1 MSRDFTQAEGT
12 ELRLR
17 KVLSAMTAVNSL
29 RHSPRLRQAATTVA
43 SVLAALACLCG
54 FTFSAAAPPAVA
66 DPCGSQC
73 GGGGN
78 GGPDSGGGSQF
89 QPPGMP
95 SVPPNAANHGYYP
108 APDQANGISI
118 YNPTPGRPGAQAQTS
133 PAAPAPQSGTAMA
146 TANGTQPP
154 AYPDSAQITQ
164 LSSDWQSA
172 AKDARVQTDWC
183 LVCGAP
189 HGGMYSPDYC
199 YQCVE
204 KGLTPVQP
212 VVPD

>member
-118 YNPTPGRPGAQAQTS
+118 YNWGFGTEMAHFYISRLPPDAVLKEKEKQLAAKAKLLSMRRKGSHPGPAGRPRLKLRWH
-133 PAAPAPQSGTAMA
+133 AAPDERS
-146 TANGTQPP
+146 
-154 AYPDSAQITQ
+154 
-164 LSSDWQSA
+164 
-172 AKDARVQTDWC
+172 
-183 LVCGAP
+183 
-189 HGGMYSPDYC
+189 
-199 YQCVE
+199 
-204 KGLTPVQP
+204 
-212 VVPD
+212 